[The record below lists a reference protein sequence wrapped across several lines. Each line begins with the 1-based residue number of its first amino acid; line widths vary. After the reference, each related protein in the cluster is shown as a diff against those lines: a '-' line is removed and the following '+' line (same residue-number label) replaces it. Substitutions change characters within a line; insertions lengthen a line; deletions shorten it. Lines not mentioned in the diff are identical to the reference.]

1 MKTKDKMIGAGLGIA
16 ALAAAGTY
24 FLYGKRGVNNR
35 KAIAGWVLQLKGQV
49 LEKLEQIKKVGGVE
63 SKISKQVRTHRVSA
77 TGEIALEG
85 TSGSDDDSCP
95 F

>member
-1 MKTKDKMIGAGLGIA
+1 MSVFVKICGICSRNDLEQICALEPDAIGFIFWPRAKRYVRPEQVASWMKSIP
-16 ALAAAGTY
+16 
-24 FLYGKRGVNNR
+24 
-35 KAIAGWVLQLKGQV
+35 
-49 LEKLEQIKKVGGVE
+49 EQIKKVGGVE